1 MLTLGGVALSALM
14 LFLCLLIIPCDQIHL
29 PNQQQSI
36 CHGVLILQT
45 LARLEELHGFEIAD
59 AIQRT
64 SAGVLQVEEGSL
76 YPALQRMLVKG
87 WVSGEWG
94 KTRDNRRARYYHL
107 TAAGRKQ
114 LVREK
119 ESYRRVTLAIA
130 QILQP
135 APE

>member
-1 MLTLGGVALSALM
+1 MSEPIPPGTLDM
-14 LFLCLLIIPCDQIHL
+14 
-29 PNQQQSI
+29 
-36 CHGVLILQT
+36 LILQT
-45 LARLEELHGFEIAD
+45 LARLEDLHGFEIAD

-94 KTRDNRRARYYHL
+94 KMRDNRRARYYRL
-107 TAAGRKQ
+107 TGAGRKQ

-119 ESYRRVTLAIA
+119 ESYQRVSLAIA
-130 QILQP
+130 
-135 APE
+135 